1 MGAGNRVRQA
11 LRAMA
16 PPVLLLSLVGYF
28 SWSATQGE
36 RGLQSYVLRQA
47 QLASVQA
54 ELHRVEHDRDIME
67 RKVAALRGA
76 RLDPDMLD
84 ERARGVLGQTDPAD
98 VIVLWSKDKR
108 LF

>member
-1 MGAGNRVRQA
+1 MNRVRQG
-11 LRAMA
+11 LRAMV
-16 PPVLLLSLVGYF
+16 PPLCFLSLAGYF
-28 SWSATQGE
+28 GWSATQGE

-54 ELHRVEHDRDIME
+54 ELHRVEKERDTLE
-67 RKVAALRGA
+67 RRVAGLRGT

-84 ERARGVLGQTDPAD
+84 ERARATLGQTDPAD
-98 VIVLWSKDKR
+98 VVVLWTGEKR